1 MKEFFKSLLKM
12 IIAIITI
19 FMIPFI
25 PSVILK
31 VFINFHFF
39 IDIDEFKNMMTIFN
53 NIYVISYIV
62 IGIIILLW
70 FFHKWSDIKN
80 IIQNMNFSIAVGD
93 KKISAEHIRE
103 EMKNIDEQKEFINKI
118 AKQNNNNESANI
130 IKEVKSK
137 LGISKDK
144 GNKKCKECNKEEL
157 KEENEQLRYFATYN
171 VINTEA
177 RILLHMMYNEKFVAR
192 NTFKSKIIQ
201 GYKKRNK
208 RNIKFTKKEINK
220 IAENKYDTIF
230 EGLKFLNIIE
240 PSEDDQILKLTQNGK
255 KFVEKYIEKKEVV

>member
-12 IIAIITI
+12 SIAVITI

-25 PSVILK
+25 PALILK
-31 VFINFHFF
+31 VFINFQFF
-39 IDIDEFKNMMTIFN
+39 IDIDEFKNMMNIFN

-62 IGIIILLW
+62 IGIVILLW
-70 FFHKWSDIKN
+70 FFHKWSDIKKAF
-80 IIQNMNFSIAVGD
+80 QDMNFTISIGD
-93 KKISAEHIRE
+93 KKISAEHVKE
-103 EMKNIDEQKEFINKI
+103 EMKHVDEQKEFINKI
-118 AKQNNNNESANI
+118 MKENNNNESANI
-130 IKEVKSK
+130 IKEVKSQ

-144 GNKKCKECNKEEL
+144 SNKKCIECNKEEI
-157 KEENEQLRYFATYN
+157 KEENERLRYFATYN
-171 VINTEA
+171 VINAEA
-177 RILLHMMYNEKFVAR
+177 RRLLHIMYNEKFIAR
-192 NTFKSKIIQ
+192 NTFRSRIIQ

-240 PSEDDQILKLTQNGK
+240 PSEDDEILKLTQDGK